1 MGTCRGTREW
11 LRSNCSRSLYQMP
24 IPCRN
29 TSCKPERWN
38 ENVLGSAPR
47 RLTPPTASR
56 NHTAQSQAVH
66 RIPRNEGHHLFRHHR
81 GVRRIVQDLSQE
93 GVETQERAHES
104 LPVLAQ
110 PAHIYRCRQESI
122 VAQPD
127 KRYGIR
133 EERST

>member
-1 MGTCRGTREW
+1 MLLLAANLAAYDIIRVSTNYIKKTR
-11 LRSNCSRSLYQMP
+11 LSSFRKRVVP
-24 IPCRN
+24 IKL
-29 TSCKPERWN
+29 SYFF
-38 ENVLGSAPR
+38 
-47 RLTPPTASR
+47 
-56 NHTAQSQAVH
+56 
-66 RIPRNEGHHLFRHHR
+66 IYHR

-104 LPVLAQ
+104 LLVLAQ